1 MIWCFVIVAI
11 FQFMN
16 GIDTLWQ
23 IIEPEKQLDLGP
35 YDSISVYNGT
45 TFIISG
51 KPCKTGKSLAL
62 TILKIEQNIFIHFDD
77 VSTNPKPI
85 NIDNGFGVVMTINQR
100 TDHSDHLYR
109 INIKPVVLNTTTH
122 QVIDYLPG
130 SLLEVHWM
138 MDKAKCKRHI
148 ASSSDDLRNDPGFI
162 KADQCTKSMRHGDF
176 STMCY
181 KKSEALYMTVL
192 NICDI
197 PYSVK
202 VISMLDS
209 KEASIHTFTSEKF
222 DEDLQITHGL
232 LGSHC
237 GLRVTQFHSHMK
249 NHEKQHIQVQHVCKS
264 IHAGRNY
271 TVIDDS
277 YFTIYGMLCPLSDCK
292 TLNATN
298 RRICKQKMF
307 NEKGKMSEAV
317 ITTKLEVCEKTKI
330 RAKVDMS
337 VEGYPKNFSKMMEAM
352 VDLFDNSK
360 RESLHLG
367 GTHPSLHLGN
377 GFMQIDGGEVSLY
390 VSADHHD
397 NSHKFHVMLL
407 RHFPHVEDRF
417 PLIHDDVIIDE
428 PDKPCS
434 GVQPHKRSKTGVQP
448 WLLIVLVLF
457 GILLIVA
464 VAIFLKWWRS
474 RQHNYSNAD
483 IGLPYHIELDDDDF
497 TIDQFDQE

>member
-1 MIWCFVIVAI
+1 
-11 FQFMN
+11 
-16 GIDTLWQ
+16 
-23 IIEPEKQLDLGP
+23 
-35 YDSISVYNGT
+35 
-45 TFIISG
+45 
-51 KPCKTGKSLAL
+51 
-62 TILKIEQNIFIHFDD
+62 
-77 VSTNPKPI
+77 
-85 NIDNGFGVVMTINQR
+85 
-100 TDHSDHLYR
+100 
-109 INIKPVVLNTTTH
+109 
-122 QVIDYLPG
+122 
-130 SLLEVHWM
+130 
-138 MDKAKCKRHI
+138 
-148 ASSSDDLRNDPGFI
+148 
-162 KADQCTKSMRHGDF
+162 
-176 STMCY
+176 
-181 KKSEALYMTVL
+181 
-192 NICDI
+192 
-197 PYSVK
+197 
-202 VISMLDS
+202 MLDS

-417 PLIHDDVIIDE
+417 PLIHDDDVIIDE

-434 GVQPHKRSKTGVQP
+434 GVQPHKRT
-448 WLLIVLVLF
+448 
-457 GILLIVA
+457 
-464 VAIFLKWWRS
+464 
-474 RQHNYSNAD
+474 Y
-483 IGLPYHIELDDDDF
+483 
-497 TIDQFDQE
+497 